1 MIQLTCSKPS
11 SNVHCFYDIY
21 LAPTLFGEWAPV
33 AQWNHIVSPC
43 TVRGQLF
50 QIQGST
56 QAVFTKRLNA
66 KTRCRHIRASWRTA

>member
-11 SNVHCFYDIY
+11 SNVHRFYDIY
-21 LAPTLFGEWAPV
+21 LAPALSSEWAFV
-33 AQWNHIVSPC
+33 AQWNHIVSLR
-43 TVRGQLF
+43 TIRDQLF

-66 KTRCRHIRASWRTA
+66 KTRCSHILASRRTA